1 MTNWCKR
8 LMILLLSMG
17 LVLCASLPVFAK
29 STDNGTVVYVSDN
42 EATFDPGGAT
52 YSRIICLKNSDNA
65 NGSLLCTFDQL
76 KNVSVNMDDGSV
88 VSKQVY
94 PIYKSTDN
102 GDSWQLIANV
112 YDKEYGLLRTSQPCL
127 YELPQKV
134 GDMPSAHHRS
144 IQ

>member
-52 YSRIICLKNSDNA
+52 YSRIICLKNSD
-65 NGSLLCTFDQL
+65 
-76 KNVSVNMDDGSV
+76 
-88 VSKQVY
+88 
-94 PIYKSTDN
+94 
-102 GDSWQLIANV
+102 
-112 YDKEYGLLRTSQPCL
+112 
-127 YELPQKV
+127 
-134 GDMPSAHHRS
+134 
-144 IQ
+144 